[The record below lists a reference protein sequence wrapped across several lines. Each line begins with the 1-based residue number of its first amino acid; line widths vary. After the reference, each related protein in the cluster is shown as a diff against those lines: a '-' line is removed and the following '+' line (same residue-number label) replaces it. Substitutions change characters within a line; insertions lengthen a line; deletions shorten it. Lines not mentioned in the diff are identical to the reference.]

1 MSLESTLRE
10 RSENRCELCG
20 ATDDLKV
27 REVPPSDGTAETAI
41 LVCSTCDELIDHPES
56 NPNHWHCLNESMWSP
71 VPAVQVSAW
80 RILRSIA
87 SEGWPQDLL
96 DMLYLEPE
104 VQAWAEEG
112 LSQPSEETPVVRDSN
127 GNPLSDGDSVTIIK
141 DLPVKGAGFT
151 AKQGT
156 KVSNIRLVPD
166 DPTHIQGKVNGVS
179 IYLKTE
185 FLKKA

>member
-1 MSLESTLRE
+1 MSLETQLRE
-10 RSENRCELCG
+10 RAENKCELCG
-20 ATDDLKV
+20 GAENLSV
-27 REVPPSDGTAETAI
+27 REVPSSDGTAETAI
-41 LVCSTCDELIDHPES
+41 LVCETCDSLIDNPEA

-71 VPAVQVSAW
+71 IPAVQVTAW
-80 RILRSIA
+80 RILKQIA
-87 SEGWPQDLL
+87 AEGWPQDLL

-112 LSQPSEETPVVRDSN
+112 LQSGNADAPVVRDAN
-127 GNPLSDGDSVTIIK
+127 GNPLADGDSVVILK

-156 KVSNIRLVPD
+156 KVNNIRLVAD

-179 IYLKTE
+179 IFLKTE
-185 FLKKA
+185 FLKRA